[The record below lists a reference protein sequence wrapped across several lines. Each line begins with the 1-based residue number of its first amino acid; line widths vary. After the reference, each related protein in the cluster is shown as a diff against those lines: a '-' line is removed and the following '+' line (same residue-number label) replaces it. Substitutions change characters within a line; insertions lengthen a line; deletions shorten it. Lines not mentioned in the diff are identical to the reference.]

1 MHNLSPQMRRQMRE
15 YLAASSHL
23 AAQAAHS
30 FVTQKFTPTLRG
42 EVSWSCHRRW
52 ITSIW
57 FLRDAE
63 RACLVGLATVLV
75 PAVYS
80 SGEMTHDDESLFV
93 LQHGTAVLRGRILK
107 PGKVWGDDLILSN
120 PELRISCSHVCAL
133 SAYMEVQQLGRIPLL
148 ELLQRFPCRLPDERS
163 CTRQE
168 PTDTQRASDAHAS
181 CACLMRSRCAATRSN
196 ACASTPSGSRCA
208 GHSSPRRNNASCERK
223 LTPLCT
229 MHRTIALLALTSAA
243 TCLGATATLITGAAS
258 CTTALPRVGRKV
270 ADSSSLLEL
279 LGAPPSSRCR
289 PSASS
294 CASSRACSACVL
306 HLV

>member
-1 MHNLSPQMRRQMRE
+1 MARMHNLSPQMRRQMRE

-148 ELLQRFPCRLPDERS
+148 ELLQRFPHTEQRVRKHAIWLALRRAFVAASQQRKLRAEADAFVHNASYNRIASSDLRRHLSRRDRDPHHGSGKLHYSTSPSRSKGSRLVVF
-163 CTRQE
+163 
-168 PTDTQRASDAHAS
+168 AG
-181 CACLMRSRCAATRSN
+181 ATRR
-196 ACASTPSGSRCA
+196 ATIFEMPS
-208 GHSSPRRNNASCERK
+208 ERV
-223 LTPLCT
+223 LVRL
-229 MHRTIALLALTSAA
+229 
-243 TCLGATATLITGAAS
+243 
-258 CTTALPRVGRKV
+258 V
-270 ADSSSLLEL
+270 
-279 LGAPPSSRCR
+279 
-289 PSASS
+289 
-294 CASSRACSACVL
+294 ACVL
-306 HLV
+306 RVRAPSRVARRRVERVMAMVMQRIAAMAAAAVL